1 MKIFTINNQK
11 EGKILRQSLKKVD
24 FSEIPK
30 KELKEL
36 AKKMRQIMKEA
47 KGIGLSANQIGLNL
61 RFFVAEVPDSQG
73 RRKFYA
79 LANPEIIKKYEEKEL
94 LEEGCLSVPEIVS
107 FVERPSKVIISGFD
121 TNGRKVKI
129 KAWGLL
135 ARVFQHEIDHLNG
148 ILFTDKAANLR
159 KYENVRKYEK

>member
-1 MKIFTINNQK
+1 MEKHKVLTIDQK
-11 EGKILRQSLKKVD
+11 ESKILHQSLEKVD

-47 KGIGLSANQIGLNL
+47 KGIGLSANQIGLDL

-73 RRKFYA
+73 RCKFYA
-79 LANPEIIKKYEEKEL
+79 LANPEIIKRYEEKEV
-94 LEEGCLSVPEIVS
+94 LEEGCLSVPGMVGV
-107 FVERPSKVIISGFD
+107 VERPSKVIISGFD

-135 ARVFQHEIDHLNG
+135 ARVFQHEIDHLDG
-148 ILFTDKAANLR
+148 ILFIDRIKEAYKIPKND
-159 KYENVRKYEK
+159 